1 MFNDS
6 ANLTKFHRRKR
17 DKSCSKDPYFLCRK
31 TLRNGIALCQD
42 LYLSMIKLS
51 NLSPFGNLS
60 HGVFFSVDFEF
71 FFRRRRSMNIR
82 SAVAGN
88 PRFHDIK
95 TLKCSTV
102 LDTPFQIAI
111 VRLYLAAMI
120 VLHLDTYKARAMFSH
135 RYIAVKKSYGAS
147 FNWEASWKIIK
158 YLAALVTSEIRKDQL
173 FAADIFRFP
182 DEKARMFSK
191 WRNRNYTLF
200 SSHHISCFQFFDP
213 HFEHWKTE
221 KAERNWILC
230 FKIVFTTHFSW

>member
-60 HGVFFSVDFEF
+60 HSVFFSVDFF
-71 FFRRRRSMNIR
+71 YRRRRSMNIR

-95 TLKCSTV
+95 TLKSSTV

-120 VLHLDTYKARAMFSH
+120 VSHVDTYNARAMFSH

-147 FNWEASWKIIK
+147 LN
-158 YLAALVTSEIRKDQL
+158 
-173 FAADIFRFP
+173 
-182 DEKARMFSK
+182 
-191 WRNRNYTLF
+191 
-200 SSHHISCFQFFDP
+200 
-213 HFEHWKTE
+213 
-221 KAERNWILC
+221 
-230 FKIVFTTHFSW
+230 